1 MVNEKVNVRDKHRG
15 LKKVIKIIIIIGV
28 ILIIL
33 AAVFVFGFLLKK
45 PARIEVILANPV
57 EGIILANTN
66 ELGETDEMA
75 VIQEAVIKF
84 DEEYVNYLL
93 VAIGTGYLHKSILGG
108 DPVIELVLGDEAWAS
123 EIVEGTPFSEK
134 GEAENEDLKISL
146 SKEEAVKAILSSD
159 VEKFMKD
166 SVNNGDTKI
175 EMIAG
180 KTELF
185 AKGYLDLYKAITGEE
200 IAVE

>member
-84 DEEYVNYLL
+84 DEEYINYLL

-185 AKGYLDLYKAITGEE
+185 AKGYLDLYKAITWEE

>member
-84 DEEYVNYLL
+84 DEEYINYLL